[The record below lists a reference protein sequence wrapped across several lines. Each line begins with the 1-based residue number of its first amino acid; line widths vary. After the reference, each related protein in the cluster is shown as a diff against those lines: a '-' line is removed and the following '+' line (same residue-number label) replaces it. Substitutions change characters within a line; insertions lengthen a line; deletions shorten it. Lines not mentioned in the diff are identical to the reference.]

1 MSEDNT
7 SAAPLPEVAAP
18 EPRPETNKLPGVNE
32 SAGANGSDV
41 VASAPEPEKEVALE
55 VSAEVADAPAT
66 DTTNGDQAS
75 DKVIED
81 KPSIMSQDTEM
92 KDAVLDNKAASAPV
106 SAASESAEVAVATP
120 ASSSK
125 TKPPRRKSGVPEHK
139 GKKLNRKAS
148 RVKMTHTDAKPGD
161 YFFVR
166 LKGFPLWPAIVCDE
180 TMLPEPLLKSRPVTA
195 ARADGT
201 YREDYEDGGPKEKDR
216 TFAMMYLHTNEFG
229 WIPNYD
235 LLDLNPDEVAT
246 SVAPS
251 ARKDLVAA
259 HQLAAEQHDLDY
271 FKEILKNFVEARAAE
286 AVAKEAARAAK
297 AAKKSTPKKSKA
309 VVDAD
314 GDVDMEDATGDPDN
328 EELDVAGS
336 EKPAKPTKSKK
347 RKPEDD
353 AETPQRTES
362 VKKPKT
368 TIKLNTPKAN
378 GTATPKSSKD
388 SAAKSS
394 KPKTK
399 KSAAK
404 VAASPEAVIPKEP
417 ELTPEEQ
424 QIKKEAS
431 YKEILF
437 LRHKLQKGML
447 NRDQEPKEEEMKQ
460 MSEFVTKLEGYA
472 DLEVSIIR
480 ATKINKVL
488 KAILKLSNIPKEDE
502 FQFKPRSTA
511 LLDKWNKLLAS
522 EQSTPGGGA
531 SANGIGS
538 EAKPNTEEIKPSL
551 TKPTNGVK
559 ESTEEPKVEAKVE
572 PKIDEQPAPAETSAP
587 EAKEPDA
594 AASPVEEPS
603 KVCEIPKHLVFV
615 PGMN

>member
-1 MSEDNT
+1 MSEDNI
-7 SAAPLPEVAAP
+7 SAAPLPEVTTP
-18 EPRPETNKLPGVNE
+18 EPRPETDILPDVKDT
-32 SAGANGSDV
+32 AGANDSDV
-41 VASAPEPEKEVALE
+41 VASAPEPEKEVAPE

-66 DTTNGDQAS
+66 DTTNSDQAS
-75 DKVIED
+75 DKLIED
-81 KPSIMSQDTEM
+81 KAVAISQDTEM
-92 KDAVLDNKAASAPV
+92 KDTIVDNEAASAPV
-106 SAASESAEVAVATP
+106 SASESAELAVATP

-125 TKPPRRKSGVPEHK
+125 AKAPRRKSGVPEHK

-251 ARKDLVAA
+251 TRKDLVAA

-271 FKEILKNFVEARAAE
+271 FKQILKNFVEARAAE
-286 AVAKEAARAAK
+286 AAAKEAFRAAK
-297 AAKKSTPKKSKA
+297 AAKKSTPKKAK
-309 VVDAD
+309 VIVDVD
-314 GDVDMEDATGDPDN
+314 GDVDMEDATGEPEN

-336 EKPAKPTKSKK
+336 VKPAKPTKSKK
-347 RKPEDD
+347 RKSDDD
-353 AETPQRTES
+353 AERTDS

-378 GTATPKSSKD
+378 GTATPKSTKD
-388 SAAKSS
+388 SAVKST

-404 VAASPEAVIPKEP
+404 VAASPEAVMPKEP
-417 ELTPEEQ
+417 ELTPEEK

-431 YKEILF
+431 CICLKEILF
-437 LRHKLQKGML
+437 LRHKLQKGL
-447 NRDQEPKEEEMKQ
+447 LTRDQEPKEEEMKQ

-488 KAILKLSNIPKEDE
+488 KAILKINTIPKEDE

-522 EQSTPGGGA
+522 EQSTPAGGA

-538 EAKPNTEEIKPSL
+538 EAKPSAEDAKPSS
-551 TKPTNGVK
+551 TEPTNGVK
-559 ESTEEPKVEAKVE
+559 EATEEPRVDA
-572 PKIDEQPAPAETSAP
+572 KIDEQPAPAETSAS
-587 EAKEPDA
+587 EAKEEPKTVDA

-603 KVCEIPKHLVFV
+603 KVCEIL
-615 PGMN
+615 